1 MSGILKVLAA
11 LLVAAFITFLL
22 FFSEKGEHAE
32 PVVIPESLTEL
43 PSPVTGKPFVS
54 EALAESIIT
63 SPCSASISYLLS
75 HYALDSRTY
84 DAMAAIDN
92 GFAMPPAEYGAGNPW
107 SGNITT
113 DGLIL
118 QMAHFFTDWCTFLP
132 EISGDQDNGLK
143 YIQEFAWFYYRN
155 YAAQSFVQGF
165 MPGGNRPLQTGLVFT
180 RMFSEERGAFMNS
193 PASAANV
200 SQWVSDPRIE
210 ISDYE
215 EVDGGGYDYATW
227 NDFFSRQIKIDTVTE
242 TIPSRPVTMP
252 ERDYVVS
259 APTDCIMNPLLQVL
273 GSKPGAKRKFI
284 DNPLAADTVLDV
296 KTVPIN
302 VMDLLGNAPAE
313 IKDTF
318 VGGTGLSC
326 VLMPNTYHH
335 FHAPVS
341 GEVVHAE
348 IIESGTFGY
357 IDWPNWVPADGNVGQ
372 AGTDF
377 SQFNAFQRGVV
388 IIKVTYDN
396 MNGEPV
402 TGYVASIPVGLDTIG
417 SVVLDA
423 DIKEG
428 ATVKRGYTRLGN
440 FFYGGSLDI
449 LLFSK
454 GLATGAVQTRLGN
467 QIAVLNTGKLPEEET
482 EAETEASEE
491 E

>member
-1 MSGILKVLAA
+1 MSGILKVVAA
-11 LLVAAFITFLL
+11 LLVAALITFLL
-22 FFSEKGEHAE
+22 LFSEKGEYVQ
-32 PVVIPESLTEL
+32 PVEVPEALDELT
-43 PSPVTGKPFVS
+43 SPVTGKAFVS
-54 EALAESIIT
+54 EELAEEIAA
-63 SPCSASISYLLS
+63 SPCSGSVSYLLS
-75 HYALDSRTY
+75 HYAMDDRTY
-84 DAMAAIDN
+84 DAIAAIDN
-92 GFAMPPAEYGAGNPW
+92 SFATPPREYGEGNPW
-107 SGNITT
+107 SGNIST
-113 DGLIL
+113 DGLVV
-118 QMAHFFTDWCTFLP
+118 QMARFFTEWCTFLP
-132 EISGDQDNGLK
+132 EIHGDRDNGLK
-143 YIQEFAWFYYRN
+143 YIQDFAWFYYRN

-193 PASAANV
+193 PQSAAKV
-200 SQWVSDPRIE
+200 ADWVADPRIE
-210 ISDYE
+210 IEDYVE
-215 EVDGGGYDYATW
+215 PGDDGYDYGSW
-227 NDFFSRQIKIDTVTE
+227 NDFFARQIRMDSASE

-259 APTDCIMNPLLQVL
+259 APTDCLMNPLVQVL
-273 GSKPGAKRKFI
+273 GSSPGAKRQFLE
-284 DNPLAADTVLDV
+284 NPLAPDTVLDV
-296 KTVPIN
+296 KSVPIN
-302 VMDLLGNAPAE
+302 VMDLLGSADDE
-313 IKDTF
+313 IKQAF

-357 IDWPNWVPADGNVGQ
+357 IDWPNWVPPEGNVGKP
-372 AGTDF
+372 GTDF

-388 IIKVTYDN
+388 IIEVTYDN
-396 MNGEPV
+396 VNGDPV
-402 TGYVASIPVGLDTIG
+402 TGYVASVPVGLDTIG

-428 ATVKRGYTRLGN
+428 VDVKRGYTRLGN

-467 QIAVLNTGKLPEEET
+467 QIAILNTGKVPEEE
-482 EAETEASEE
+482 ESEASEE
-491 E
+491 K